1 MFIFRICWW
10 NKIHKRKIKDA
21 LNDVVGKVF
30 TRNPSRQVFTDKYGD
45 TNQLILLMM
54 FLPSKE
60 TVVYMAGGYGVQT
73 IAESVGKSEDAKRI
87 ASKSV
92 SAVERFLDSVA
103 EKPKK

>member
-1 MFIFRICWW
+1 
-10 NKIHKRKIKDA
+10 
-21 LNDVVGKVF
+21 
-30 TRNPSRQVFTDKYGD
+30 
-45 TNQLILLMM
+45 MM